1 MRRRGGQY
9 AAFDN
14 RAVAGK
20 VRLLT
25 NAPLDMAALVGD
37 IDTALF
43 EAPLD
48 VGLPEVDS

>member
-9 AAFDN
+9 PAFDN
-14 RAVAGK
+14 RVVAGK

-25 NAPLDMAALVGD
+25 NAPLYMAALVGD

-43 EAPLD
+43 EALRN
-48 VGLPEVDS
+48 VDLLEGDS

>member
-25 NAPLDMAALVGD
+25 NAPLYMVALVGD

-48 VGLPEVDS
+48 VDLPEGDS

>member
-1 MRRRGGQY
+1 MRRGGGQY
-9 AAFDN
+9 PAFDN
-14 RAVAGK
+14 RAVASK

-25 NAPLDMAALVGD
+25 NAPLDMATLVED

-48 VGLPEVDS
+48 VDPLEGDS

>member
-14 RAVAGK
+14 RAVADK

-43 EAPLD
+43 EAPPD
-48 VGLPEVDS
+48 VDLPEGDS

>member
-25 NAPLDMAALVGD
+25 NAPLYMAALVGD

-48 VGLPEVDS
+48 VDLPEGDS